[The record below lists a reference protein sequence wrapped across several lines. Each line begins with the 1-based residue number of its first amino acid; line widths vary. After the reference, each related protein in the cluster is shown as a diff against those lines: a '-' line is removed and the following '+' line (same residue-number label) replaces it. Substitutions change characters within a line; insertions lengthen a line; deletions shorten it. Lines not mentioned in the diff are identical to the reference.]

1 MGALGLL
8 LLPAAVAA
16 PNKDKQN
23 GDAGQNVDSG
33 SFGVFMNGRRVA
45 TETFSIQ
52 QDGKGSLVIS
62 EFKSEQGLDKALQS
76 STLQLDAN
84 GDIRKYEWKETLP
97 EKITATVMPND
108 QFLTEQVSTGPGEKP
123 LDQPFLLPA
132 STSILD
138 DYFFVQR
145 EVLLWKYLATGCHQ
159 EKGQL
164 KCPLHERAQFGTLNP
179 HSRSS
184 APVSVEFSGKE
195 KVSMAG
201 AERELYRFELKG
213 EAGDWAFWMDDQF
226 KLLRIVIADDS
237 TEVVRDPA
245 VSGNSGT

>member
-1 MGALGLL
+1 MVASLGLL
-8 LLPAAVAA
+8 LLPAAIAV
-16 PNKDKQN
+16 PNKEKEKE
-23 GDAGQNVDSG
+23 DAGQSVDSG

-52 QDGKGSLVIS
+52 QDGKGSSVTS

-76 STLQLDAN
+76 SELQLDAN
-84 GDIRKYEWKETLP
+84 GEIRKYEWKETLP
-97 EKITATVMPND
+97 EKITATVTPND
-108 QFLTEQVSTGPGEKP
+108 QFLSEQVSTGPGEKP

-138 DYFFVQR
+138 DYFLVHR
-145 EVLLWKYLATGCHQ
+145 EILLWKYLATGCHQ

-164 KCPLHERAQFGTLNP
+164 KCPMHERAQFGTLNP

-184 APVSVEFSGKE
+184 APVTVEFSGKE
-195 KVSMAG
+195 KVTLRG
-201 AERELYRFELKG
+201 TERELNRFDLKG

-226 KLLRIVIADDS
+226 KLVRIVIADEN
-237 TEVVRDPA
+237 TEVLRD
-245 VSGNSGT
+245 